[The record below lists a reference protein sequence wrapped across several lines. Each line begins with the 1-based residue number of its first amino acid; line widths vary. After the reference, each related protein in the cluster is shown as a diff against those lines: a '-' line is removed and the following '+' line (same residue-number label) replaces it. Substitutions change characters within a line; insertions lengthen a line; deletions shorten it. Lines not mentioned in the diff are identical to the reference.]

1 MALKLCIFR
10 KWGDGI
16 MMKDEK
22 KLLLKVLNCLIDTA
36 QNTTELDNVYSGG
49 AWESVS
55 WAEVYKAKECLM
67 IEEAE

>member
-1 MALKLCIFR
+1 
-10 KWGDGI
+10 

-22 KLLLKVLNCLIDTA
+22 KLLLKVLSCLIDTA
-36 QNTTELDNVYSGG
+36 QNTTELDNVYGAG

-55 WAEVYKAKECLM
+55 WAEVYKAKEWLM

>member
-1 MALKLCIFR
+1 
-10 KWGDGI
+10 

-36 QNTTELDNVYSGG
+36 QNTTELDNVYGSGAEAG

-55 WAEVYKAKECLM
+55 WAEVYKARECLM

>member
-1 MALKLCIFR
+1 
-10 KWGDGI
+10 

-36 QNTTELDNVYSGG
+36 QNTTELDNVYSEWWRG
-49 AWESVS
+49 ESVS
-55 WAEVYKAKECLM
+55 WAEVHKAKECLM